1 MIIQHEE
8 KQTVKIYTKSGDS
21 GQTSLFRGGRVSKD
35 DVRVDAYGQVDEL
48 NAVLGFALAQ
58 GLPSPLASR
67 VERVQVE
74 LFDLGADL
82 ATPTQEDEA
91 KVRRFPGAPIER
103 LEAEI
108 DQWSAALPPLRHFIL
123 PGGARGGAALQ
134 LARAVC
140 RRAERSVV
148 RLSRNESLNP
158 FVLRYLNR
166 LSDWLFVA
174 ARVANQVVGQ
184 AETRWFPPQQREK

>member
-1 MIIQHEE
+1 
-8 KQTVKIYTKSGDS
+8 VKIYTKRGDS
-21 GQTSLFRGGRVSKD
+21 GQTSLFRGGRVGKD

-58 GLPSPLASR
+58 GLPSPLSSR

-82 ATPTQEDEA
+82 ATPVQGDEA
-91 KVRRFPGAPIER
+91 EVTHFPEAPIER

-108 DQWSAALPPLRHFIL
+108 DQWSATLPPLRHFIL

-140 RRAERSVV
+140 RRAERSAV
-148 RLSRNESLNP
+148 RLSRSASLNP

-174 ARVANQVVGQ
+174 ARVANQAAGQ
-184 AETRWFPPQQREK
+184 TETRWFPPHQRDQ